1 MTEPRWKQRYRAPA
15 LTLPRWGIDG
25 PDHLVY
31 ASNVS
36 GSWQVHAWDRATGG
50 HRQVTDH
57 PTGVRSGGATPD
69 GASVVWFEDS
79 KGDEIGRWLAQP
91 FGGGEVAPL
100 LPDAEPA
107 WSAGLALGPG
117 GLAAVG
123 LASREGFRVRVG
135 RIGGGTEELYRHEQM
150 VEVADL
156 SRDGGLLVVHHAEH
170 GDNLH
175 PALRAFDTERLAPV
189 ADLWDGKGNGLLAAG
204 FSPVAGDSRVAV
216 LHERTGRLRP
226 ALWDP
231 RSGERTDFDVD
242 LPGDV
247 EVADW
252 WPDAS
257 ALLLVHTHL
266 GRDELYRLDLPG
278 RTLQRLDLPGG
289 TLQPLDHPPGSIGGA
304 SVRPDGAVW
313 YRWSSGPSAP
323 EVRAV
328 GDDAV
333 VLRPPGAVAPPG
345 VAYESWTFTN
355 PAGDRVHGFLAA
367 PAGVGPHPTVMLVH
381 GGPHHHDADSFS
393 PEVQAWVDHG
403 WAVALVNY
411 RGSTGYG
418 KAWMDVL
425 EGGPGRRAGGR
436 LRGRL
441 RRRVRGPAGP
451 GPDPVR
457 RRPGGEAGAVRRA
470 LAHHPRR
477 QGAGPGA
484 AHGRRERHPL
494 PAPAGPQLR
503 RPARGAG
510 QGVRAGPLRRRPRRA
525 RRRRAH
531 PPSRGGARLRRP
543 PRPWRRPARGV
554 TRPGAGAQAMA
565 KVASH
570 SANRGRGAPPS
581 RKKQREAG
589 RVSPCLRAGR
599 PPRPGCPG
607 PGGGSR

>member
-1 MTEPRWKQRYRAPA
+1 MTEPRWKQRYRAPS
-15 LTLPRWGIDG
+15 LTLPRWGVDA

-36 GSWQVHAWDRATGG
+36 GTWQVHAWDRASGR

-91 FGGGEVAPL
+91 FAGGEVAPL
-100 LPDAEPA
+100 LPDTEPA

-123 LASREGFRVRVG
+123 LASREGFQVRVG
-135 RIGGGTEELYRHEQM
+135 RVGGGTEELYRHEQM
-150 VEVADL
+150 VDVADL

-175 PALRAFDTERLAPV
+175 PALRAFDIGRMAPE
-189 ADLWDGKGNGLLAAG
+189 ADLWDGRGNGLYAAG
-204 FSPVAGDSRVAV
+204 FSPVPGDSRVAV
-216 LHERTGRLRP
+216 LRERTGRLRP

-231 RSGERTDFDVD
+231 RSGERTDYDVD

-278 RTLQRLDLPGG
+278 GTLQR
-289 TLQPLDHPPGSIGGA
+289 LDHPPGSIGGA
-304 SVRPDGAVW
+304 SVRPDGTVW
-313 YRWSSGPSAP
+313 YRWSSGASAP
-323 EVRAV
+323 EVRAL
-328 GDDAV
+328 GADGV
-333 VLRPPGAVAPPG
+333 VLRPPGEVAPPG

-367 PAGVGPHPTVMLVH
+367 PAGTGPHPTVMLVH

-418 KAWMDVL
+418 KAWQDVL
-425 EGGPGRRAGGR
+425 EGDPGRPEVEDVVAGR
-436 LRGRL
+436 DDLI
-441 RRRVRGPAGP
+441 
-451 GPDPVR
+451 
-457 RRPGGEAGAVRRA
+457 
-470 LAHHPRR
+470 
-477 QGAGPGA
+477 
-484 AHGRRERHPL
+484 
-494 PAPAGPQLR
+494 
-503 RPARGAG
+503 
-510 QGVRAGPLRRRPRRA
+510 
-525 RRRRAH
+525 
-531 PPSRGGARLRRP
+531 
-543 PRPWRRPARGV
+543 ARGV
-554 TRPGAGAQAMA
+554 ADPERVVVAGASWGGYVTLQAVGTVPDGWRA
-565 KVASH
+565 ALAVVPVADYVAAYADESEGLQALDRSLFGGGPEEKPELFAERSPITH
-570 SANRGRGAPPS
+570 ADQVKAPVLLMVGENDTRCPLQQVLNYADRLRELGREFELDRFDAGHGALVVDERIRQAEVELGFAARHVPGVAPP
-581 RKKQREAG
+581 EA
-589 RVSPCLRAGR
+589 
-599 PPRPGCPG
+599 
-607 PGGGSR
+607 

>member
-107 WSAGLALGPG
+107 WSAGLALGPDR
-117 GLAAVG
+117 LAAVG

-175 PALRAFDTERLAPV
+175 PALRAFDTGRLAPA

-278 RTLQRLDLPGG
+278 GTLQR
-289 TLQPLDHPPGSIGGA
+289 LDHPPGSIGGA

-425 EGGPGRRAGGR
+425 EGDPGRPETEDVVAGR
-436 LRGRL
+436 DDLT
-441 RRRVRGPAGP
+441 
-451 GPDPVR
+451 
-457 RRPGGEAGAVRRA
+457 
-470 LAHHPRR
+470 
-477 QGAGPGA
+477 
-484 AHGRRERHPL
+484 
-494 PAPAGPQLR
+494 
-503 RPARGAG
+503 
-510 QGVRAGPLRRRPRRA
+510 
-525 RRRRAH
+525 
-531 PPSRGGARLRRP
+531 
-543 PRPWRRPARGV
+543 ARGV
-554 TRPGAGAQAMA
+554 ADPERVVIAGASWGGYISLQTVGTVPDGWRAALAVVPVADYVAAYADESEGLQALDRA
-565 KVASH
+565 LFGGGPEEKPELFAERSPITHVGKVQVPVLLMVGENDTRCPLQQVLNYADRLAALGKEFELDRFDAGH
-570 SANRGRGAPPS
+570 GALVVDERIRQAEVELAFAARHVPGVAPP
-581 RKKQREAG
+581 E
-589 RVSPCLRAGR
+589 V
-599 PPRPGCPG
+599 
-607 PGGGSR
+607 

>member
-100 LPDAEPA
+100 LPDAEPS

-278 RTLQRLDLPGG
+278 GTLQRLDLPGG

-425 EGGPGRRAGGR
+425 EGDPGRPEIEDVVAGR
-436 LRGRL
+436 DDLT
-441 RRRVRGPAGP
+441 
-451 GPDPVR
+451 
-457 RRPGGEAGAVRRA
+457 
-470 LAHHPRR
+470 
-477 QGAGPGA
+477 
-484 AHGRRERHPL
+484 
-494 PAPAGPQLR
+494 
-503 RPARGAG
+503 
-510 QGVRAGPLRRRPRRA
+510 
-525 RRRRAH
+525 
-531 PPSRGGARLRRP
+531 
-543 PRPWRRPARGV
+543 ARGV
-554 TRPGAGAQAMA
+554 ADPERVVIAGASWGGYISLQTVGTAPDGWRAALAVVPVADYVAAYADESEGLQALDRTLFGGGPEEKPELFA
-565 KVASH
+565 ERSPITHVGKVQVPVLLMVGENDTRCPLQQVLNYADRLAALGKEFELDRFDAGH
-570 SANRGRGAPPS
+570 GALVVDERIRQAEVELAFAARHVPGVAPP
-581 RKKQREAG
+581 E
-589 RVSPCLRAGR
+589 V
-599 PPRPGCPG
+599 
-607 PGGGSR
+607 